1 MDVKELRTGNY
12 VGISKNARTLIEED
26 KQGFIKVFSIGSGS
40 VNQWN
45 EMGTSGGINNPK
57 PIPLTENWLLDFGFN
72 IIKGWDDTFYFER
85 SGFQIYEYSVSGYEY
100 DGFSIKYVHQLQ
112 NLHFALTNQ
121 ELTNK

>member
-1 MDVKELRTGNY
+1 MDVKELRVGNY
-12 VGISKNARTLIEED
+12 LKLLGTRFGTQTIDLKKLILSSLLENND
-26 KQGFIKVFSIGSGS
+26 SIKYF
-40 VNQWN
+40 
-45 EMGTSGGINNPK
+45 K